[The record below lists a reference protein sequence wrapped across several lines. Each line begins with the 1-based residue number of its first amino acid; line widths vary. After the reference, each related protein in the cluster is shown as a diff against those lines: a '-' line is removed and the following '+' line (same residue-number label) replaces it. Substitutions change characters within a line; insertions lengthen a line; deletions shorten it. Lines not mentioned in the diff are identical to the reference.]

1 MNCGEEVPCG
11 FIVAGGNGAELLQF
25 TEKVLDQ
32 MA

>member
-25 TEKVLDQ
+25 TEKALDQ

>member
-1 MNCGEEVPCG
+1 MNCGEEVPG
-11 FIVAGGNGAELLQF
+11 SFVVAGGNGAERLQF

>member
-11 FIVAGGNGAELLQF
+11 FIVAGGNGAERLQC
-25 TEKVLDQ
+25 TEKGLDQ

>member
-11 FIVAGGNGAELLQF
+11 FIVAGSNGAELLQF
-25 TEKVLDQ
+25 TEKALDQ